1 MKKIPNVKVMTTEK
15 VVDSSGVE
23 RFWTQEQLDAFA
35 ANYSYDSDVNAAPVI
50 LGHVE
55 DSDRPRF
62 GYVESLRS
70 DKNCL
75 YADLQVTEEFAD
87 AVREGIYPNR
97 SVCVSAKTPK
107 FYHLGFLGAA
117 RPAFKDLG
125 KIQFSEKLD
134 ADACEFSVDGDVAK
148 IGLQNIADLAFK
160 ILNKLDEIGKTI
172 DAVSSNSQARDYPER
187 DYPET
192 ADGGHKTGLSRKC
205 EHGEHCERDA
215 QFAEIKA
222 ERGAQA
228 EVDALRLQLETY
240 CAKEAMDFAEKQIG
254 EKKIH
259 ASLKE
264 LVAKDFAEAKKA
276 NKLDELRARYNALPA
291 LVLPQ
296 PPKIE
301 GATAQQSPAEFS
313 EAVKKYALENN
324 VSAKQAAITLSNVYN
339 SKGA

>member
-1 MKKIPNVKVMTTEK
+1 MTTGK
-15 VVDSSGVE
+15 VVDGSGVE
-23 RFWTQEQLDAFA
+23 RFWSQEQLDAFA
-35 ANYSYDSDVNAAPVI
+35 ANYSYDSDINAAPVI

-70 DKNCL
+70 GENCL
-75 YADLQVTEEFAD
+75 YADLQVTEELAD
-87 AVREGIYPNR
+87 AVREGVYPNR
-97 SVCVSAKTPK
+97 SVCVNAKTPK

-117 RPAFKDLG
+117 SPAFKNLG
-125 KIQFSEKLD
+125 KIQFSDKLD
-134 ADACEFSVDGDVAK
+134 ADACEFSIEGDVAK
-148 IGLQNIADLAFK
+148 IGLYDIADLAWK
-160 ILNKLDEIGKTI
+160 ILNKLDEIGTAI
-172 DAVSSNSQARDYPER
+172 DAVSSNSQARDYPETVAS
-187 DYPET
+187 E
-192 ADGGHKTGLSRKC
+192 HKTGLSRKC
-205 EHGEHCERDA
+205 EHVAGDGRREHCERDA
-215 QFAEIKA
+215 QAT
-222 ERGAQA
+222 
-228 EVDALRLQLETY
+228 VDALRLQLETY

-276 NKLDELRARYNALPA
+276 NKLDELCARYNALPA

-296 PPKIE
+296 PPKVE

-324 VSAKQAAITLSNVYN
+324 VSTKQAAITLSNVYN